1 MIEVNGVS
9 FSYKGK
15 KVKQIEDID
24 LKVETGYMTCLIGHN
39 GSGKTTLMKLIYG
52 CLVPAKGNILWEKRK
67 LTYKELYKYRNE
79 VAFVTNDAP
88 WVSGKYSDTIDY
100 YETIYP
106 DFKREEF
113 AGLIKRFGVAEE
125 KLKLARSIMKG
136 GLSSGEEM
144 ILKIAAAFARHP
156 KYMIL
161 DEPFANLDPVA
172 KIAVTDLLH
181 ERILKNEMGALVSTH
196 LLDEITDVVDYVA
209 VIEKGRLVKYADREK
224 IIAGEGD
231 LSDVLKGTK
240 KDL

>member
-1 MIEVNGVS
+1 M
-9 FSYKGK
+9 
-15 KVKQIEDID
+15 
-24 LKVETGYMTCLIGHN
+24 
-39 GSGKTTLMKLIYG
+39 
-52 CLVPAKGNILWEKRK
+52 
-67 LTYKELYKYRNE
+67 
-79 VAFVTNDAP
+79 
-88 WVSGKYSDTIDY
+88 SGKYSDTIDY

-113 AGLIKRFGVAEE
+113 AGLIKRFGVEEE
-125 KLKLARSIMKG
+125 KLKLARSIMMG

-209 VIEKGRLVKYADREK
+209 VIEKGRLVKFADREN